1 MLVIAKGF
9 YILLIQILTEC
20 LSIFQ
25 DILISE
31 LMALLHKHNIKS
43 MHCGKLNS
51 EGQRFIRI

>member
-9 YILLIQILTEC
+9 YILLIQIL
-20 LSIFQ
+20 SITQ

-31 LMALLHKHNIKS
+31 LMALLHKHDIKS

-51 EGQRFIRI
+51 EGQRFITL